1 MNVTNATQTSLL
13 RPTTGDVGQ
22 KLTVEDVVLQFSA
35 FLAATAFVL
44 LTVDTKAVRVTF
56 DGTDPDATVGTYL
69 PAGTVLW
76 LSKEAATAAK
86 FHQVDAA
93 ATVYASPFTN

>member
-1 MNVTNATQTSLL
+1 MNVLNLEQELVGVA
-13 RPTTGDVGQ
+13 GCVGQ
-22 KLTVEDVVLQFSA
+22 ELAVGGTAVSPAALGTQVTHCVVNVK
-35 FLAATAFVL
+35 TG
-44 LTVDTKAVRVTF
+44 AVRVTF